1 MRPAVVVGVV
11 VLGLG
16 AGALL
21 LGPTLASARRAD
33 ACAEG
38 LVVAHDNKDAAALER
53 LVPSPGVR
61 SRIAQAGRF
70 ELVYVRP
77 QDEGSQV
84 GYALASSSTVARAEV
99 LRLFLESES
108 GDCRFLQD
116 EEGGAFSR
124 PGK

>member
-1 MRPAVVVGVV
+1 MKPALVIGVV
-11 VLGLG
+11 VAGLG

-21 LGPTLASARRAD
+21 FGPTLASARRAD

-38 LVVAHDNKDAAALER
+38 LVSAQQSKDAAALER

-61 SRIAQAGRF
+61 ARIQDAGRF
-70 ELVYVRP
+70 ELIYVRP

-84 GYALASSSTVARAEV
+84 GYAVASSSTVARADV
-99 LRLFLESES
+99 LRLFLESE
-108 GDCRFLQD
+108 GEVCRFLQD

-124 PGK
+124 PGE